1 MPTMTCARAALL
13 VACLTLAQAAARAD
27 DTAEFAAKAGETLGR
42 AGAVTAELVTMMD
55 LNGLKLTLRLEVAA
69 LPSGQVRQTLESPFV
84 NLEILADDS
93 TTTTVYPALKKY
105 SRQESLPA
113 PLDGPQE
120 NLLGM
125 GRKVYSYDSLLEM
138 LGASASRYAWV
149 RVGTDTLS
157 IVQGERV
164 CAVYA
169 ASLDTVIVV
178 EGDSIRMQDAK
189 SWFGLDDGLHY
200 KSSLRAFRTRAQ
212 PAFKVEIDMTVASL
226 DLDADLVPADF
237 VFTPPPGYVR
247 EDDLSKLMVEKSLEG
262 TAAPTS
268 H

>member
-120 NLLGM
+120 TCWGWV
-125 GRKVYSYDSLLEM
+125 GRCTATTLCWRCWGLP
-138 LGASASRYAWV
+138 LPGTRGCAW
-149 RVGTDTLS
+149 G
-157 IVQGERV
+157 
-164 CAVYA
+164 
-169 ASLDTVIVV
+169 
-178 EGDSIRMQDAK
+178 
-189 SWFGLDDGLHY
+189 
-200 KSSLRAFRTRAQ
+200 
-212 PAFKVEIDMTVASL
+212 P
-226 DLDADLVPADF
+226 
-237 VFTPPPGYVR
+237 TP
-247 EDDLSKLMVEKSLEG
+247 
-262 TAAPTS
+262 
-268 H
+268 